1 MGERLEKVQPNLA
14 EEMPGSG
21 VSMCW
26 GGKGKDWGH
35 LQKRSC

>member
-1 MGERLEKVQPNLA
+1 MGERLEKVQPTLA
-14 EEMPGSG
+14 KEMAGSG

-26 GGKGKDWGH
+26 GEKGKDPGH